1 MKKKLFLVV
10 TIVVVLVTSILAL
23 SACKPNYKDGDNLV
37 SIANSARGQTMK
49 GFGASSAWWS
59 QIVGTGANKEE
70 VANLLYGDDGMA
82 LNIYRYNIGGGSKEI
97 VDTSV
102 TGTYATCWDN
112 ETALS
117 NANYY
122 WELDR
127 LTESFLITENCP
139 TEHDAMLQ
147 YVSNPDNY
155 DWNRDAGAQ
164 AMLEACYAL
173 GNIDE
178 VILFVNSPNH
188 IMTVNGQCRSSDGAD
203 NVDNLAEENYDVFAE
218 YLMQITK
225 YFAVTKGYPVK
236 YVSPINEPNW
246 DWSDWK
252 QEGCHYEPAS
262 MAKCINVV
270 YNKLKAF
277 NEANGTSIKV
287 DAYESGNWRWKGAS
301 NNPSYNQAYL
311 DAMKNYEYFNDL
323 DLVSYHS
330 YSNQYD
336 RSERESFMK
345 KSADYNIQVGISEY
359 CQMLQGV
366 QLNEFGNAQL
376 LALVISYDLSILK
389 SNEWTWWIGV
399 SNEKT
404 YNYEDGLIYTNWW
417 GDCTDTFYTDYYGDI
432 CTGTKDSIRL
442 SPRYYTMKHYANF
455 VDPGDVYLDLDI
467 SNKKTNLGIHATH
480 QDNDLFYAFKVT
492 SVNGEDVDKMPYSD
506 KIYNAFLK
514 PDGTVVIVYTNVV
527 EEEMLWTFAED
538 FKTYEAYTSTSGN
551 YFVKSEGKFDHT
563 YRFAGNSIT
572 TLVLHP

>member
-1 MKKKLFLVV
+1 MKKNLFLVV
-10 TIVVVLVTSILAL
+10 TIVVVLVSSILAF
-23 SACKPNYKDGDNLV
+23 SACKPNYEDGDNLV
-37 SIANSARGQTMK
+37 SIANSTKGQTMK

-59 QIVGTGANKEE
+59 QIVGQGANKDE
-70 VANLLYGDDGMA
+70 VAELLYGDSGMA
-82 LNIYRYNIGGGSKEI
+82 LNIYRYNIGGGSMEI
-97 VDTSV
+97 VDKTV

-112 ETALS
+112 EKALS
-117 NANYY
+117 DANYY

-164 AMLEACYAL
+164 DMLEACYAL

-188 IMTVNGQCRSSDGAD
+188 IMTVNGMCRSSDGAD

-225 YFAVTKGYPVK
+225 YFAVTKGYPIK
-236 YVSPINEPNW
+236 YLSPINEPNW

-262 MAKCINVV
+262 MAKCLNVV
-270 YNKLKAF
+270 AAKLATF
-277 NEANGTSIKV
+277 NEANGTSIKI
-287 DAYESGNWRWKGAS
+287 DGFESGNWRWKGS
-301 NNPSYNQAYL
+301 KNNPSKNQEYIEAL
-311 DAMKNYEYFNDL
+311 QSYEYYNTM
-323 DLVSYHS
+323 DLVSFHS
-330 YSNQYD
+330 YSNPYHRSD
-336 RSERESFMK
+336 REDFMEK
-345 KSADYNIQVGISEY
+345 AADYNIQVGISEY
-359 CQMLQGV
+359 CQMTAGV
-366 QLNEFGNAQL
+366 DLNEFGNAQL

-417 GDCTDTFYTDYYGDI
+417 SDYTDAFSTAYYGDI
-432 CTGTKDSIRL
+432 CTGEKDSVRV
-442 SPRYYTMKHYANF
+442 SPRYYAMKHYANF
-455 VDPGDVYLDLDI
+455 VDAGDVHLELNI
-467 SNKKTNLGIHATH
+467 SNEKSNLGVNVIH
-480 QDNDLFYAFKVT
+480 QDDDLGLFYAFKT
-492 SVNGEDVDKMPYSD
+492 SAGEKMPYSD

-527 EEEMLWTFAED
+527 EEEMLWTIEDD
-538 FKTYEAYTSTSGN
+538 FKTYEAYTSTANG
-551 YFVKSEGKFDHT
+551 YMVKSEGKFDHT
-563 YRFAGNSIT
+563 YTFAGNSIT